1 MNFPRNRMH
10 LGLNPVCAI
19 HLIALQSPY
28 SRVCTTRVFR
38 HVGRIPKDADRAEAN
53 LVALD

>member
-1 MNFPRNRMH
+1 MH

-28 SRVCTTRVFR
+28 LQSCVYYDARVFR
-38 HVGRIPKDADRAEAN
+38 HVGRIPKDANRAEAN

>member
-1 MNFPRNRMH
+1 MH